1 MKTKVFAFL
10 IIFSIPIFS
19 FAQKIYEMPEKKVET
34 RWSSFENRGAEKA
47 AGALENKGAK
57 GHPFNNINAGESIS
71 LLDIDGSGTVQ
82 RIWLTFSDRSP
93 EMLRSLVINM
103 YWDNKEKPAVSVPI
117 GDFFGVGL
125 GKRVPFESTFF
136 ADPEGRSFVCY
147 IPMPFKE
154 GAKIEIVNQS
164 QKDLK
169 ALFYD
174 VNLTLEEHPE
184 DLLYFH
190 AYWHRVPQTNL
201 GEDFKILPQVSGKGR
216 YLGTNVGVITN
227 KDYADSWF
235 GEGEVKIYLD
245 DDTDIPTLVGSGT
258 EDYVSTAYGQ
268 GAYSQQYHGS
278 PVADKEN
285 GEFAFYRYHVPDP
298 VYFYDGI
305 KVTLQQMGG
314 APQEK
319 VKEFLKNGA
328 KLQPVT
334 IDAAEGF
341 YRLLG
346 KDSNISIKDA
356 DAPKGWTNFYRE
368 DDVSATA
375 YFYLDKPVS
384 DLPSLQPVEIR
395 TQNLSKNV
403 QNAKNGL

>member
-1 MKTKVFAFL
+1 
-10 IIFSIPIFS
+10 
-19 FAQKIYEMPEKKVET
+19 MPEKKVET
-34 RWSSFENRGAEKA
+34 RWSSFENRGAEKS
-47 AGALENKGAK
+47 AGGLENKGAK
-57 GHPFNNINAGESIS
+57 GHPFNRINAGESIN

-103 YWDNKEKPAVSVPI
+103 YWDNEEKPAVSVPI

-125 GKRVPFESTFF
+125 GKKVPFESVFF
-136 ADPEGRSFVCY
+136 ADPEGRAFLCF

-154 GAKIEIVNQS
+154 GAKIEVVNQS

-190 AYWHRVPQTNL
+190 SYWNRVPQTEL
-201 GEDFKILPQVSGKGR
+201 GEDFKILPHVEGKGR
-216 YLGTNVGVITN
+216 FLGTNMGVTIN
-227 KDYADSWF
+227 KDYKDSWF
-235 GEGEVKIYLD
+235 GEGEVKIFLD
-245 DDTDIPTLVGSGT
+245 GDTDTPTLVGSGT
-258 EDYVSTAYGQ
+258 EDYVGTAYGQ

-278 PVADKEN
+278 PIADKEN

-298 VYFYDGI
+298 VYFYDDI
-305 KVTLQQMGG
+305 KVTVQQMGG
-314 APQEK
+314 APQDI
-319 VKEFLKNGA
+319 VKEFVKNGA

-334 IDAAEGF
+334 IDAEKKL
-341 YRLLG
+341 YQLLG
-346 KDSNISIKDA
+346 EDSNININDV

-375 YFYLDKPVS
+375 YFYLNKPVS
-384 DLPSLQPVEIR
+384 DLPSLQPVETR
-395 TQNLSKNV
+395 VQGLTQSNTNKSS
-403 QNAKNGL
+403 GL